1 MKARLLASLSLV
13 AVLAAPTAAFA
24 SRPKLPDQAE
34 LGRDSKGD
42 PCSVQRNWGDPVIKD
57 PFADSYAMTCRG
69 ATASRQIGLF
79 RRVKAEDYQA
89 IAELLECGEARE
101 ATVSGLGIVRSRR
114 CFDKQLA
121 LETIETTTQR
131 KGYVLSAS
139 VVTTAQGPG
148 EEGLRMLAGA
158 DLDLTDRGRTV
169 SPVVQ
174 IAGLAPSPSSSAAL
188 TAAADAQTSL
198 EQGLRFVRQ
207 GLHMEASRVLNDALS
222 RLPEDTAVPTRIELL
237 LVSGLAD
244 SNLRFFDSAAS
255 YFASAD
261 QLLAAN
267 PGMPGGEVLSRK
279 RRTYAALD
287 LLNRRAFS
295 DAVGALDR
303 LTTRETE
310 EGQPLLDPTMV
321 RSLNQAAAREGD
333 MDAEANL
340 VSTPDIASLS
350 QIVID
355 SQANWARS
363 VALLAQNK
371 PKEAADALALADRNF
386 AVLKREQVNQQQVRW
401 LDARIERQRARL
413 LLRNGDRQGA
423 VAALDRAITALRAAE
438 AGGAVGPTLAET
450 ELERAGVIARGGG
463 SPESLLGN
471 FEGAVNSLIAAD
483 AQGTVLPPAIEQ
495 YLDLLVDDAKKE
507 PNGKSPERFFRALQ
521 AVGDPAI
528 ARQFVALQSVVTADP
543 ALAAKVQ
550 DQQDLEREITRLRFE
565 IAARQASGQGSV
577 GDLESRRSQLE
588 GQLLTLES
596 ELQGNKAYGA
606 VNDAPASIDEVRKV
620 LQPGEAYFKLTKVR
634 NYAFGMLI
642 DAEGTQI
649 YRVPLPLVEVDPIAA
664 RVRASIDGG
673 GDKQPLYD
681 VGGANALFQLLVGPV
696 APRMLAAKALIV
708 DTSGPLQSLPIGVLV
723 TDRASVQ
730 RYAATRAEA
739 PYDYSMVNFLAKQVS
754 ISTALSPRSLIVARG
769 LNPSA
774 APLPFIGFAQHLPA
788 PTSMEL
794 AGRKIAIGNDC
805 QVEASAIA
813 ALTRAL
819 TPITARE
826 LARASAA
833 LGLSQVA
840 EMTDGAFTDTAVK
853 TRTDLDQFQVLHF
866 ATHGLTEGQ
875 WGCAKSPP
883 ALVTSLGSGDSD
895 AILSFGEI
903 AKLRLDANLVV
914 LSACD
919 TAAGVTSAAGRAA
932 GQEEAGAT
940 LEGLVRAFLA
950 ANARAVLSTYW
961 PISNAGQSEALIED
975 FYGAARTGTIGEA
988 LRVAQTRLMA
998 DPASSH
1004 PVYWGAFFVVGDAQK
1019 SLLSGQARAELL
1031 SGEPRLAA
1039 AATPGPT
1046 LQR

>member
-13 AVLAAPTAAFA
+13 AVLAAPGTAFA

-42 PCSVQRNWGDPVIKD
+42 PCSVQRNWGDPTVKD
-57 PFADSYAMTCRG
+57 PFADAYSMTCRG

-89 IAELLECGEARE
+89 IAAMLECGEASE
-101 ATVSGLGIVRSRR
+101 VSVSGLGMVRSRR

-121 LETIETTTQR
+121 LETIETTTLR
-131 KGYVLSAS
+131 KGHLLSAS

-169 SPVVQ
+169 APAVQAASLAASP
-174 IAGLAPSPSSSAAL
+174 GSAAAL
-188 TAAADAQTSL
+188 VAAADAQTSL

-222 RLPEDTAVPTRIELL
+222 RLPADTAPATRVELL

-255 YFASAD
+255 YFDSAD
-261 QLLAAN
+261 QLLLAN
-267 PGMPGGEVLSRK
+267 PGLPGGEVLARK

-287 LLNRRAFS
+287 LLNRRSFG

-310 EGQPLLDPTMV
+310 AGQPLLDPTLV
-321 RSLNQAAAREGD
+321 RSLNQSATRGGNEKD
-333 MDAEANL
+333 LQANL
-340 VSTPDIASLS
+340 VSTPDISSLS

-371 PKEAADALALADRNF
+371 PKEAAEALAVADRNF

-401 LDARIERQRARL
+401 LDARIERQRARM
-413 LLRNGDRQGA
+413 LLRTGDRQGA
-423 VAALDRAITALRAAE
+423 ITALDRAITALRAAE

-463 SPESLLGN
+463 SPEALLVN

-495 YLDLLVDDAKKE
+495 YLDLLVDSAKND
-507 PNGKSPERFFRALQ
+507 PDGKSAERFFRALQ

-528 ARQFVALQSVVTADP
+528 ARQFVALQTVVTADP

-550 DQQDLEREITRLRFE
+550 DQQDLEREITKLRFE
-565 IAARQASGQGSV
+565 IAAKQAAEQGGT
-577 GDLESRRSQLE
+577 GDLEARRAQLE
-588 GQLLTLES
+588 GQLLALET

-606 VNDAPASIDEVRKV
+606 VNDSPATIADVRKV
-620 LQPGEAYFKLTKVR
+620 LQDGEAYFKLTKVR

-642 DAEGTQI
+642 DGQGTQI
-649 YRVPLPLVEVDPIAA
+649 YRVPLPLVEVDPVAA

-673 GDKQPLYD
+673 GDKQPLFD

-696 APRMLAAKALIV
+696 AGRMLGAKALIV

-730 RYAATRAEA
+730 RYSASRSDA
-739 PYDYSMVNFLAKQVS
+739 PYDYSQVNFLAKQVS

-769 LNPSA
+769 LTPSS
-774 APLPFIGFAQHLPA
+774 APLPFIGFAQHM
-788 PTSMEL
+788 PTPVNAEI

-813 ALTRAL
+813 TLTRQL

-826 LARASAA
+826 LARASTA
-833 LGLSQVA
+833 LGLAQVT
-840 EMTDGAFTDTAVK
+840 EVTDGAFTDNAVK
-853 TRTDLDQFQVLHF
+853 ARTDLDQFQVLHF

-883 ALVTSLGSGDSD
+883 ALVTSLGNGDSD
-895 AILSFGEI
+895 ALLSFGEI

-919 TAAGVTSAAGRAA
+919 TAAGVSSGAGRAA

-975 FYGAARTGTIGEA
+975 FYGAARSGTIGEA
-988 LRVAQTRLMA
+988 LRVAQTRLMS

-1019 SLLSGQARAELL
+1019 PLLSGTAKVA
-1031 SGEPRLAA
+1031 LAPDTGISA
-1039 AATPGPT
+1039 
-1046 LQR
+1046 Q

>member
-1 MKARLLASLSLV
+1 MKARLLASIAL
-13 AVLAAPTAAFA
+13 AGVLAAPLPALA

-42 PCSVQRNWGDPVIKD
+42 PCVVQRDWNDPMVKD
-57 PFADSYAMTCRG
+57 AFADSYSMTCRG
-69 ATASRQIGLF
+69 ATASRQIGAF
-79 RRVKAEDYQA
+79 RRVKAQDYPA
-89 IAELLECGEARE
+89 IVAQLDCGEATT
-101 ATVSGLGIVRSRR
+101 ATVSKLGAVRSRR
-114 CFDKQLA
+114 CFDKLLA
-121 LETIETTTQR
+121 LETIETSVER

-158 DLDLTDRGRTV
+158 DIETTDRGRTV
-169 SPVVQ
+169 TPVIQ
-174 IAGLAPSPSSSAAL
+174 ANALAPSPSGNEAL
-188 TAAADAQTSL
+188 VAAADAQTSL

-222 RLPEDTAVPTRIELL
+222 RLPADTPVGTRIELL

-255 YFASAD
+255 YFGSAD

-267 PGMPGGEVLSRK
+267 PGLPGGEILARK

-287 LLNRRAFS
+287 LLNRRSFG

-310 EGQPLLDPTMV
+310 EGQPLLDPTLI
-321 RSLNQAAAREGD
+321 RSLNQSATREGGEKD
-333 MDAEANL
+333 LEANL
-340 VSTPDIASLS
+340 VSAPDTASLS

-355 SQANWARS
+355 AQSNWARS

-371 PKEAADALALADRNF
+371 PKEASEALAVADRNF
-386 AVLKREQVNQQQVRW
+386 SVLRREQVNQQQVRW

-413 LLRNGDRQGA
+413 LLRTGDRQGA
-423 VAALDRAITALRAAE
+423 VAALDRAVVALRAAE

-463 SPESLLGN
+463 NTESLLGN
-471 FEGAVNSLIAAD
+471 FEGAVDSLIAAD

-495 YLDLLVDDAKKE
+495 YLDLLVDDAKNN
-507 PNGKSPERFFRALQ
+507 PNGKSQERFFRALQ

-550 DQQDLEREITRLRFE
+550 DQQDLEREITKLRFE
-565 IAARQASGQGSV
+565 IAARQASGQG
-577 GDLESRRSQLE
+577 GIGELETRRAQLE
-588 GQLLTLES
+588 GQLLALET
-596 ELQGNKAYGA
+596 ELQGNRAYGA
-606 VNDAPASIDEVRKV
+606 VNDAPATIADVRKV

-649 YRVPLPLVEVDPIAA
+649 YRVPLPLVEVDPLAA

-673 GDKQPLYD
+673 GDKQPLFD
-681 VGGANALFQLLVGPV
+681 VGAANAMFQLLVGPV
-696 APRMLAAKALIV
+696 APRMLASKSLIV

-723 TDRASVQ
+723 TDRASAQ
-730 RYAATRAEA
+730 RYAQTRNAA
-739 PYDYSMVNFLAKQVS
+739 PYDYSEVNFLAKQVS

-769 LNPSA
+769 LAPSA
-774 APLPFIGFAQHLPA
+774 APLPFIGFAQHLPVPVSA
-788 PTSMEL
+788 EI
-794 AGRKIAIGNDC
+794 AGQKISIGSDC
-805 QVEASAIA
+805 LVETSAIA
-813 ALTRAL
+813 KLTRQL

-826 LARASAA
+826 LDRAANA
-833 LGLSQVA
+833 LGITQATEV
-840 EMTDGAFTDTAVK
+840 TDGAFTDTAV
-853 TRTDLDQFQVLHF
+853 RARSDLDQFQVLHF

-883 ALVTSLGSGDSD
+883 ALVTSLGTGDSD

-919 TAAGVTSAAGRAA
+919 TAAGVSAGAGRAA

-975 FYGAARTGTIGEA
+975 FYGAARTSTIGEA
-988 LRVAQTRLMA
+988 LRVAQTRLMS

-1004 PVYWGAFFVVGDAQK
+1004 PVYWAPFFVVGDAQK
-1019 SLLSGQARAELL
+1019 NLLSGQVRTTLAPAPGGTAMGTTAR
-1031 SGEPRLAA
+1031 
-1039 AATPGPT
+1039 
-1046 LQR
+1046 